1 MADLYNSGNGLAFAS
16 FAGQGGGGGGGGGP
30 VTGSF
35 MPMRILTD
43 LIAPKKVKF
52 EEGLDVFS
60 QKVTSVAAGTVS
72 SDAINLGQLTDLSS
86 SVISYV
92 SGDGSAL
99 QGNLNTVSGAI
110 KAYIDAQDAAQDAA
124 TSAISSSI
132 KSYIDAADM
141 AQDQAT
147 AQFSSSLKNYVDAAD
162 SAFQSNLDAV
172 SGTIKSYVD
181 AADFAQDQAMAQMSG
196 AMAGELA
203 SEYLRATMAETDL
216 SGALSAEV
224 ARAEAAE
231 SQLTTDLGAE
241 VSRAQA
247 AEGTIQSNIDGE
259 VTRAQGVEA
268 TLSGAIAAET
278 VRATG
283 VESDLSGALA
293 AESVRAQA
301 AEVVLQGNIDTQ
313 AGRLDAILSGS
324 TVDLDS
330 FKEIVD
336 LINTV
341 DTANSASFA
350 SYVLSNNAA
359 IHTLSGALDTLISD
373 EVSRATA
380 AEGVI
385 SADLATEASDRQTAD
400 AAMVTAYDSLRY
412 VETGSLVAGSVVVSL
427 ATQGANFAVAEMTN
441 IALDAMVDYDNTGYT
456 NSLVAVKM
464 FSEGGVLKVQIDAPA
479 YETAKYRLIV
489 VNKKKGGLV

>member
-1 MADLYNSGNGLAFAS
+1 M
-16 FAGQGGGGGGGGGP
+16 
-30 VTGSF
+30 
-35 MPMRILTD
+35 
-43 LIAPKKVKF
+43 
-52 EEGLDVFS
+52 
-60 QKVTSVAAGTVS
+60 
-72 SDAINLGQLTDLSS
+72 
-86 SVISYV
+86 
-92 SGDGSAL
+92 
-99 QGNLNTVSGAI
+99 
-110 KAYIDAQDAAQDAA
+110 
-124 TSAISSSI
+124 
-132 KSYIDAADM
+132 
-141 AQDQAT
+141 
-147 AQFSSSLKNYVDAAD
+147 
-162 SAFQSNLDAV
+162 
-172 SGTIKSYVD
+172 
-181 AADFAQDQAMAQMSG
+181 
-196 AMAGELA
+196 
-203 SEYLRATMAETDL
+203 
-216 SGALSAEV
+216 
-224 ARAEAAE
+224 
-231 SQLTTDLGAE
+231 
-241 VSRAQA
+241 
-247 AEGTIQSNIDGE
+247 
-259 VTRAQGVEA
+259 
-268 TLSGAIAAET
+268 SGAIAAET

-283 VESDLSGALA
+283 VESGLSGALT
-293 AESVRAQA
+293 AEVVRAQA
-301 AEVVLQGNIDTQ
+301 EEVVLQGNIDTQ

-336 LINTV
+336 LINSV

-464 FSEGGVLKVQIDAPA
+464 FSESGVLKVQIDAPA